1 MRATVTATARYLP
14 ERVLTNADLEKMVD
28 TSDEWIRNR
37 TGIENRHLVSEGEV
51 TSDMCAQIANRLL
64 EKSKKSAGEIDVI
77 LIATCTPDFPVV
89 STAAIVQDK
98 IGAKN
103 AWGFDIA
110 AACSGFVYAMET
122 GAKMIESGRYNN
134 VMVMG
139 ADTMSS
145 IIDYTDRNTCVIF
158 GDGGGG
164 VLLEPT
170 DTDAGILDSILHTDG
185 SGSQY
190 LKVPAGGSVH
200 PASKDTIEKKMHYVY
215 QDGKTVFKF
224 AVKKMADVSKEILDN
239 NGLTGSDIKLFI
251 PHQANR
257 RIIDAA
263 AKRCGLSADQILV
276 NINKYGNTTAG
287 TIPIALDEAVETDRL
302 NNGDLLLLAA
312 FGGGFTWG
320 SMLIR
325 WEIHSVFRI
334 PMPGA
339 SFPESG
345 HGT

>member
-14 ERVLTNADLEKMVD
+14 QRVLTNADLEKMVD

-37 TGIENRHLVSEGEV
+37 TGIENRHLVSEGEA
-51 TSDMCAQIANRLL
+51 TSDMCAHIANRLL
-64 EKSKKSAGEIDVI
+64 EKSKKSAEEIDVI

-89 STAAIVQDK
+89 ATAAIVQDK

-145 IIDYTDRNTCVIF
+145 IIDYSDRNTCVIF

-170 DTDAGILDSILHTDG
+170 DTDAGVLDSVLHTDG

-224 AVKKMADVSKEILDN
+224 AVKKMAEVSKQILDN
-239 NGLTGSDIKLFI
+239 NGFTGSDVKLFI

-263 AKRCGLSADQILV
+263 AKRCGLRADQILV

-325 WEIHSVFRI
+325 W
-334 PMPGA
+334 GD
-339 SFPESG
+339 
-345 HGT
+345 T